1 MHAAVSTNLRD
12 VITFKLRYM
21 GQYMILQHIDV
32 RKYTMIT
39 ERHLSHF
46 KQVTDK
52 FAKHVGVAAQINS
65 HYIPGY
71 IVWASPE

>member
-1 MHAAVSTNLRD
+1 
-12 VITFKLRYM
+12 
-21 GQYMILQHIDV
+21 MISQHIDV

-39 ERHLSHF
+39 RRHLSHF

-52 FAKHVGVAAQINS
+52 FAKHAGVAAQINS
-65 HYIPGY
+65 QNIPGY